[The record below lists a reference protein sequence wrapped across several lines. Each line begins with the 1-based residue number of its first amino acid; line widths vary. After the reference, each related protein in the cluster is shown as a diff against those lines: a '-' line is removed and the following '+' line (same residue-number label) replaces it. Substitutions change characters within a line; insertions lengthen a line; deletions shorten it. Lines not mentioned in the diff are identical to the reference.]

1 MWQLVSTVTA
11 QVSLEDGRY
20 VLDFWGK
27 ARPMGDNLAALYHP
41 IAFHSLDVAAC
52 ALEILKARPLALA
65 RGADLLGLQP
75 QDALRLI
82 VALTALHD
90 LGKFGKAFQSKRS
103 DLWPSALGSF
113 QPAAK
118 SLHTSDGYLL
128 WNDGLSHGVAERLW
142 PAGGSVLHTLAPA
155 IFGHHGRPVVR
166 TTAIATHVLGEAGVL
181 AANTCA
187 FALLDLLH
195 PAALD
200 RSVSIPQCRATTAS
214 WWVAG
219 LVTLADWVG
228 SHEDWFEYHPVD
240 SDASLANNLAAYW
253 EVAKQHAGK
262 AVRQAGLQPPSFAPR
277 RSFEALTG
285 INVPSPAQA
294 WASKVELP
302 DGPVLIILE
311 DVTGAGKTET
321 AQMLVH
327 RLMSDGRASGAYW
340 AMPTQATANAMYGR
354 QHDAIAKLF
363 VKDSDRRPSLALAHG
378 QARLHDGFR
387 ASVLGM
393 SGSPTTSHR
402 SDPADTDTSSTVACA
417 AFLADDR
424 RTSLLADV
432 GAGTI
437 DQAILGV
444 LPSRFNALRLF
455 GLSDKVLVIDE
466 AHAYDA
472 YVSTELEALL
482 RFHSA
487 LGGSAIVLSATL
499 ANGQRMKLI
508 DAWLAGLPL
517 QREHTA
523 LFGPPQ
529 PTRTLS
535 SAYPLATIIAVT
547 SVITETPLTAAGWSN
562 RTVTVRFVHEEQT
575 VLEEIKRAATAGAA
589 VAWVRN
595 TVGDCVRAAQ
605 MLRERGIDP
614 IIFHARFA
622 QSDRQA
628 REKEVLHLFGKEA
641 SDAQRRGRV
650 LVATQVI
657 EQSLDLDFDTM
668 FSDVAPVDLLI
679 QRAGRLW
686 RHVQLR
692 QARPP
697 GVRCELVILA
707 PPMDDNPSK
716 EWLKSLLPGTN
727 AVYADTG
734 VMWRTVRALA
744 RSAQIETPGTMDSVG
759 GLRSLV
765 EAVYGDDRV
774 PPGLEDPTLRAIGNA
789 SAATATARYGTLKVA
804 DGYHGAA
811 TGWVND
817 IRVPTRLGKEQTTV
831 RLARAMPDGML
842 EPWADADDAG
852 AFPPWKRW
860 ALSEVR
866 LGSHRIPREAVAG
879 KEFDAAVASARS
891 KWGRYE
897 QEIPVLPLV
906 AGDGDVWTGVMFFND
921 SDKIDIIDIR
931 YSKTEGLTVE

>member
-1 MWQLVSTVTA
+1 MCQLLSTVTA
-11 QVSLEDGRY
+11 QGRLEDGRY
-20 VLDFWGK
+20 ILDFWGK
-27 ARPMGDNLAALYHP
+27 ARPTGDNPAALYHP
-41 IAFHSLDVAAC
+41 VAFHSLDVAAC
-52 ALEILKARPLALA
+52 AFEILKARPLALA
-65 RGADLLGLQP
+65 RGAQLLGLEP
-75 QDALRLI
+75 QEALRLI
-82 VALTALHD
+82 VAFTALHD
-90 LGKFGKAFQSKRS
+90 IGKFGQAFQSKRS

-113 QPAAK
+113 QAVAK

-128 WNDGLSHGVAERLW
+128 WNDGLSRDVTEKLW
-142 PAGGSVLHTLAPA
+142 PNGGSVLHTLAPA

-166 TTAIATHVLGEAGVL
+166 TTAIARHVLGKAGVR

-195 PAALD
+195 PTALD
-200 RSVSIPQCRATTAS
+200 CPVSVTGCRAAIAS

-219 LVTLADWVG
+219 LVTLSDWVG
-228 SHEDWFEYHPVD
+228 SNEAWFEYHPVSVD
-240 SDASLANNLAAYW
+240 VSLTESLAAYW
-253 EVAKQHAGK
+253 EVAKQRATE
-262 AVRQAGLQPPSFAPR
+262 AVRKAGLQPPSSALR
-277 RSFEALTG
+277 RSFVELTG
-285 INVPSPAQA
+285 NAPSPAQA
-294 WASKVELP
+294 WASEVRLP
-302 DGPVLIILE
+302 NGPVLIILE

-327 RLMSDGRASGAYW
+327 QLMSDGRVSGAYW

-354 QHDAIAKLF
+354 QGKAIAKLF
-363 VKDSDRRPSLALAHG
+363 VEDPDCLPSLVLAHG

-393 SGSPTTSHR
+393 SGSPTTSSR
-402 SDPADTDTSSTVACA
+402 SDPVDTDTPSAAACA

-472 YVSTELEALL
+472 YMSTELEALL
-482 RFHSA
+482 GFHAA

-517 QREHTA
+517 RREHTS
-523 LFGPPQ
+523 LFGPSQ

-535 SAYPLATIIAVT
+535 SAYPLATVVGAT
-547 SVITETPLTAAGWSN
+547 SEITETPLIAAEWSN
-562 RTVTVRFVHEEQT
+562 RTVDVRFVHDEQA
-575 VLEEIKRAATAGAA
+575 VFDEIEFAASAGAA

-595 TVGDCVRAAQ
+595 TVGDCLRAAQ
-605 MLRERGIDP
+605 LLRERGIDP
-614 IIFHARFA
+614 IVFHARFA

-628 REKEVLHLFGKEA
+628 REKEVLHLFGKES
-641 SDAQRRGRV
+641 SDAERRGRV

-697 GVRCELVILA
+697 GTHCELVVLA
-707 PPMDDNPSK
+707 PPMEDDPSK
-716 EWLKSLLPGTN
+716 GWLKSLLPGTN
-727 AVYADTG
+727 AVYDDTG
-734 VMWRTVRALA
+734 VMWRTVRALV
-744 RSAQIETPGTMDSVG
+744 RSAKIETPGTMDSAG

-765 EAVYGDDRV
+765 ESVYGDDWV
-774 PPGLEDPTLRAIGNA
+774 PPGLEDPTLRAMGNA

-804 DGYHGAA
+804 EGYHGAA
-811 TGWVND
+811 TGWVDD

-831 RLARAMPDGML
+831 RLARAMPNGTL
-842 EPWADADDAG
+842 EPWAGTDDAG
-852 AFPPWKRW
+852 AVPSWKRW

-866 LGSHRIPREAVAG
+866 IGAHRIPHDAVAG
-879 KEFDAAVASARS
+879 NEFDAAVAAARS
-891 KWGRYE
+891 EWGRYE
-897 QEIPVLPLV
+897 QEIPVLPLI
-906 AGDGDVWTGVMFFND
+906 AGDGDRWAGVMFVND
-921 SDKIDIIDIR
+921 GDRIELQ
-931 YSKTEGLTVE
+931 YSKAEGLAVE